1 MNITSLSIPHPQN
14 AVHIGGYEHAQ
25 PEEIVLCKG
34 DSNYTHVHF
43 TNGRKLTVATTLKII
58 QERLAAQDFVR
69 VNRSGLINKDHIA
82 RYDRDEITLTN
93 GTVLP
98 IARRRRRAVREFMH
112 SCADVFCGQEM
123 SYA

>member
-1 MNITSLSIPHPQN
+1 MQTPSLSVPQN

-43 TNGRKLTVATTLKII
+43 TDGRKLTVATTLKII

-82 RYDRDEITLTN
+82 SYDQQEITLTN

-98 IARRRRRAVREFMH
+98 IARRRRRAVQEFMQ
-112 SCADVFCGQEM
+112 SWVELFGGSEM
-123 SYA
+123 IYA

>member
-1 MNITSLSIPHPQN
+1 MQTPALLVSEN
-14 AVHIGGYEHAQ
+14 AVHIGGYEHAK

-43 TNGRKLTVATTLKII
+43 TNGRKLTVATTLKIL

-69 VNRSGLINKDHIA
+69 VNRSGLINKDHIVS
-82 RYDRDEITLTN
+82 YDRDEITLTN

-112 SCADVFCGQEM
+112 SCVGVFGVPEM

>member
-1 MNITSLSIPHPQN
+1 MNTPALSVPPN
-14 AVHIGGYEHAQ
+14 SVHIGGFEHAQ

-43 TNGRKLTVATTLKII
+43 ANGRKITVATTLKII
-58 QERLAAQDFVR
+58 QERLAARDFVR
-69 VNRSGLINKDHIA
+69 VNRSGLINKEHIA
-82 RYDRDEITLTN
+82 RYDHDEITLTN

-98 IARRRRRAVREFMH
+98 IARRRRRAVREFMQ
-112 SCADVFCGQEM
+112 SFSDVFYRQEM

>member
-1 MNITSLSIPHPQN
+1 MNTPSLFATPN
-14 AVHIGGYEHAQ
+14 AVHIGGFEHAQ
-25 PEEIVLCKG
+25 PEEIILCKG

-58 QERLAAQDFVR
+58 QQRLAAQDFVR

-82 RYDRDEITLTN
+82 SYAHDEITLTN
-93 GTVLP
+93 GAVLP
-98 IARRRRRAVREFMH
+98 IARRRRRAVQEFMQ
-112 SCADVFCGQEM
+112 SCVEVFCGQEI

>member
-1 MNITSLSIPHPQN
+1 MNTPSLSVPQIP
-14 AVHIGGYEHAQ
+14 VHIGGYEHAR

-58 QERLAAQDFVR
+58 QERLAARDFVR

-82 RYDRDEITLTN
+82 SYDQDEITLTN
-93 GTVLP
+93 GTVLS
-98 IARRRRRAVREFMH
+98 IARRRRREVREFLQ
-112 SCADVFCGQEM
+112 SCVEIFGAQEM

>member
-1 MNITSLSIPHPQN
+1 MNTPSLFIPEN
-14 AVHIGGYEHAQ
+14 AVHIGGFEHAQ

-43 TNGRKLTVATTLKII
+43 TNGHKITVATTLKII
-58 QERLAAQDFVR
+58 QERLATQGFVR

-98 IARRRRRAVREFMH
+98 IARRRRRAVQEFMQ
-112 SCADVFCGQEM
+112 SCTGLFCSQAI

>member
-1 MNITSLSIPHPQN
+1 MNTPPLFVPEN

-43 TNGRKLTVATTLKII
+43 TDGRKLTVATTLKII

-82 RYDRDEITLTN
+82 SYDQQEITLTN

-98 IARRRRRAVREFMH
+98 IARRRRRAVQEFMQ
-112 SCADVFCGQEM
+112 SWVEMFGGPEM

>member
-1 MNITSLSIPHPQN
+1 MITPPLSALQTT
-14 AVHIGGYEHAQ
+14 VHIGGFEHAQ

-58 QERLAAQDFVR
+58 QARLAAQDFVR

-82 RYDRDEITLTN
+82 RYERDEITLTN

-98 IARRRRRAVREFMH
+98 IARRRRQAVQEFMQ
-112 SCADVFCGQEM
+112 SWGEMFGGQEM

>member
-1 MNITSLSIPHPQN
+1 MNTPALFVPEN
-14 AVHIGGYEHAQ
+14 AVHIGGYQHAQ

-69 VNRSGLINKDHIA
+69 VNRSGLINKEHIA
-82 RYDRDEITLTN
+82 SYDRDEITLTN

-98 IARRRRRAVREFMH
+98 IARRRRQAVREFMQ
-112 SCADVFCGQEM
+112 SCVEIFGNQEM
-123 SYA
+123 SYT